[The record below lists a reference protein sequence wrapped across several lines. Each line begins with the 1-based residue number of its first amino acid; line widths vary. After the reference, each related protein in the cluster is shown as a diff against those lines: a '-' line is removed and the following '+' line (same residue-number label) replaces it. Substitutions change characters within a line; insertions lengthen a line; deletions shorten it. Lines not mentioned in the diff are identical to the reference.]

1 MARRECP
8 NAQNGGRIAH
18 SESPNAEN
26 GGRIAHS
33 ESPNAQNGGR
43 IAFPESPDTF
53 SGGLSTKTSGNT
65 QSEIL
70 AEHPRGFYAGGKT

>member
-1 MARRECP
+1 MAFPECLNALTGGRMARR
-8 NAQNGGRIAH
+8 
-18 SESPNAEN
+18 
-26 GGRIAHS
+26 

-43 IAFPESPDTF
+43 IAFPEFPDTF